1 MYYYQKMNWIIV
13 TIVVYLENRDDKK
26 ESNLG

>member
-1 MYYYQKMNWIIV
+1 MYYYQKMNWVIV